1 VKEEE
6 KERESDRERM
16 SYDRAI
22 TVFSPDGHLFQ
33 VEYAMEAVKRGSA
46 VVGIRGANCVVL
58 GVERKAVAQLQDPRT
73 IRKIAKLD
81 DHLTIA
87 FAGFTAD
94 ARVLIEKAR
103 IEAQSYR
110 LTCEDAPSI
119 EYMARYIAKTQQSY
133 TQRGGVRPFGVS
145 SMIAGFDSNQ
155 APQLYL
161 TDPGGTY
168 SAWKANAIG
177 GRNEKAVQEFL
188 EKNWTAG
195 LSDEDT
201 LRLTIRALLEVV
213 DSGAKNMEVAVL
225 RYDVPVNMI
234 TEAELQATISDIERE
249 QEEAKKVIPRSCN
262 AILELDITSDKREN
276 AVN

>member
-1 VKEEE
+1 
-6 KERESDRERM
+6 M

-46 VVGIRGANCVVL
+46 VVGVRGSDCVVL

-81 DHLTIA
+81 SHLTIA

-103 IEAQSYR
+103 MEAQSFR
-110 LTCEDAPSI
+110 LTCEDAPTV

-145 SMIAGFDSNQ
+145 SMIAGFASDNS
-155 APQLYL
+155 PQLYL
-161 TDPGGTY
+161 TDPAGTY
-168 SAWKANAIG
+168 SSWKV
-177 GRNEKAVQEFL
+177 RCWMQ
-188 EKNWTAG
+188 
-195 LSDEDT
+195 
-201 LRLTIRALLEVV
+201 
-213 DSGAKNMEVAVL
+213 
-225 RYDVPVNMI
+225 
-234 TEAELQATISDIERE
+234 
-249 QEEAKKVIPRSCN
+249 
-262 AILELDITSDKREN
+262 
-276 AVN
+276 